1 MVKIKSIYFKEHEGE
16 LSHIGVKFHV
26 FKGGQRI
33 NSHMSF
39 KPSDVD
45 YMNVKAIQEKI
56 EDLVL

>member
-16 LSHIGVKFHV
+16 LQHIGVKFHV
-26 FKGGQRI
+26 LKEGQRM
-33 NSHMSF
+33 NSHISF

-56 EDLVL
+56 EGLVL